1 MHKVLP
7 NYLCCA
13 LVLGVLGVAGARAWA
28 DEAESVSAT
37 QQLARGAK
45 AWSDN
50 CGQCHNTRDPGDQSD
65 QQWDVVVAHMR
76 IRANLTGEEA
86 RDILTF
92 LQASN

>member
-1 MHKVLP
+1 MRNSIKYSLLCVLVVGS
-7 NYLCCA
+7 A
-13 LVLGVLGVAGARAWA
+13 LLMNFDARA
-28 DEAESVSAT
+28 AEGESTAST
-37 QQLARGAK
+37 NQLARGAK

-50 CGQCHNTRDPGDQSD
+50 CGQCHNARDPGDQSD

-86 RDILTF
+86 RDILNF